1 MKHPLHP
8 ALVHFPVACWTLGTL
23 ADVVGSF
30 WTAWPIWQLAF
41 VLLSIGCA
49 MGLLAAAAGFHEL
62 ARLPE
67 EHPALE
73 VGRRHMML
81 ALSAWVAYASA
92 LFLRM
97 DGTTPTP
104 PGAIALIA
112 SIIGFLLLAATGH
125 MGARLVYDHGV
136 GRRME
141 GQG

>member
-1 MKHPLHP
+1 MKLPLHP

-23 ADVVGSF
+23 ADAIGAFRSSVL
-30 WTAWPIWQLAF
+30 PWQLAF
-41 VLLSIGCA
+41 GLLCVGTA
-49 MGLLAAAAGFHEL
+49 MGLLAAAAGFYEL

-67 EHPALE
+67 DHPAQDDAQ
-73 VGRRHMML
+73 RHMRL

-125 MGARLVYDHGV
+125 MGARLVYVHGV